1 MNATLKNSKTANDHL
16 KQELDEYK
24 LKAAKTLLAKDR
36 VIATL
41 KENSITNF
49 DDSNQEIRT
58 LKKEDVTL
66 KFIEMEELKSE
77 REFLKDEL
85 STKTASIEVLR
96 SEIMELEL
104 QTSIEIETLK
114 DQQRNLIEQN
124 EEQKQSKT
132 YLEQDL
138 KSLRQQL
145 DFAQEE
151 LYKQKSIS
159 NNRLLEREA
168 EIEKLRSQVKNNQW
182 CKFEENYQI

>member
-1 MNATLKNSKTANDHL
+1 MSAQLKNSKTANNHL

-41 KENSITNF
+41 KENPIANF
-49 DDSNQEIRT
+49 DDSNQET
-58 LKKEDVTL
+58 GALKKEGVTL

-85 STKTASIEVLR
+85 NTKTASIELLR
-96 SEIMELEL
+96 SEILELES
-104 QTSIEIETLK
+104 QTSIEIEILK
-114 DQQRNLIEQN
+114 DQQRNLIEQH

-145 DFAQEE
+145 DYAQEE

-159 NNRLLEREA
+159 NNRLLERES
-168 EIEKLRSQVKNNQW
+168 EIEKLRNQVKN
-182 CKFEENYQI
+182 Y